1 MAMILWA
8 LPDGRPNATDE
19 SDFQT
24 RRKALLDAYADEASA
39 EPSPAALAQAVETER
54 KRHRA
59 VESELRTAEREIFVT
74 ACELLA
80 EEKTGSAQAE
90 RELDALAEALH
101 QGRSARDAGR
111 KHLAAL
117 ESMVA
122 K

>member
-8 LPDGRPNATDE
+8 LPDGRPNAMDE

-24 RRKALLDAYADEASA
+24 RRKALLDEASA

-59 VESELRTAEREIFVT
+59 VESELQTAEREIFVT

-80 EEKTGSAQAE
+80 EEKTGSGQAE